1 MFLRLNVGTQQ
12 TEHETKER
20 SKEAFRLLEG
30 SSGKEG
36 PDQHS
41 DDAQT

>member
-1 MFLRLNVGTQQ
+1 MFLRSNAGAQQ
-12 TEHETKER
+12 TEHEIKEM